1 MYYISITNLNDRFNR
16 YTSSIDAG
24 MRTTTNINSNAN
36 AVKIKTKIN
45 EKIQSTTITSPTI
58 NASTT
63 STSTSIKPTTNG
75 TTPTPTLS
83 LATPTPTP
91 IITPPPLTVKKKK
104 VFVLDFNGG
113 ITASQCKGLREEIT
127 AILLAIKHDTYI
139 NTDEKYEYSVILK
152 LKSGGG
158 TVTGYGLAA
167 GMLSSRYY
175 HH

>member
-1 MYYISITNLNDRFNR
+1 
-16 YTSSIDAG
+16 
-24 MRTTTNINSNAN
+24 MRTTTNINTNAN
-36 AVKIKTKIN
+36 AVKITSKTN
-45 EKIQSTTITSPTI
+45 EKIQSNVIASSTTITSPTI

-63 STSTSIKPTTNG
+63 NG
-75 TTPTPTLS
+75 TTPTPT
-83 LATPTPTP
+83 PPTP
-91 IITPPPLTVKKKK
+91 IITPPTFTMKKKK

-127 AILLAIKHDTYI
+127 AILLAIKQDTYT

-167 GMLSSRYY
+167 GMLSYHYY

>member
-1 MYYISITNLNDRFNR
+1 
-16 YTSSIDAG
+16 
-24 MRTTTNINSNAN
+24 MRTTANINTNAN
-36 AVKIKTKIN
+36 AVKRTTKIN
-45 EKIQSTTITSPTI
+45 EKIPSNITDSSSTITSPTI

-63 STSTSIKPTTNG
+63 NSTSTTPTTNG
-75 TTPTPTLS
+75 TTPTPS
-83 LATPTPTP
+83 LVTPPPTP
-91 IITPPPLTVKKKK
+91 IITPPTPILTVKKKK

-127 AILLAIKHDTYI
+127 AILLAIKHDTYT

>member
-1 MYYISITNLNDRFNR
+1 
-16 YTSSIDAG
+16 
-24 MRTTTNINSNAN
+24 
-36 AVKIKTKIN
+36 VKIKTKIN
-45 EKIQSTTITSPTI
+45 EKIPSTTITSPTI
-58 NASTT
+58 NVSTT

-75 TTPTPTLS
+75 TTPTPTPS
-83 LATPTPTP
+83 LATPPTP
-91 IITPPPLTVKKKK
+91 IITPPPLTMKKKK

-127 AILLAIKHDTYI
+127 AILLAIKHDTYT